1 MGKWNIIRKNVRN
14 PLTDPE
20 SRFFMEEY
28 GSGGL
33 SYTKLDSAKKNP
45 LFPKAKFIY
54 VVKSYE
60 APRKYKLLGTYRK
73 SRYYGIAVLTDEN
86 KFYYNEYMSKM
97 TCLSKSNLLDL
108 ERIFL
113 DGFIIDGETKI
124 TLSKNITD
132 KNEPLYLY
140 LRTVSKLFGIHIKRR
155 DTLRTLNITNNYLGK
170 LVKTRKCKE
179 LTFYSKGGLK
189 KKMLEGGWLNFLP
202 NDLYEKITNPETKLR
217 TKNLILM
224 CSMGIL
230 SMFKGDQIIKRN
242 KIREENKK
250 REMYNI

>member
-1 MGKWNIIRKNVRN
+1 
-14 PLTDPE
+14 
-20 SRFFMEEY
+20 
-28 GSGGL
+28 
-33 SYTKLDSAKKNP
+33 
-45 LFPKAKFIY
+45 
-54 VVKSYE
+54 
-60 APRKYKLLGTYRK
+60 
-73 SRYYGIAVLTDEN
+73 
-86 KFYYNEYMSKM
+86 M